1 MKAAVITMHSVCNY
15 GTQLQ
20 AYATQEKL
28 KQYFDEVEFID
39 YRREDTYGIGL
50 LKTYTK
56 GNILKAPAILPT
68 LIYWRHNFGGFRK
81 KYLNINEKK
90 YLKLEDF
97 EQFDDFADIYF
108 SGSDQVWNTGWNNGI
123 LPPLYLSFV
132 PDNKPRYSYSS
143 SFGKSKLD
151 EEYLEET
158 KKYLD
163 KFEKI
168 TVREDSGVD
177 ILKNQL
183 VRVEAEAINQFYEKE
198 GDQGLAFYESLLA
211 GDYSQY
217 QYSKSLIGLYKNIAN
232 ATAAVIYKE
241 NDQTE
246 KYEECKPMLENFAK
260 SGIGERWMKQLG
272 LEVSAPVEE
281 EEFDNIEEKE
291 EDQ

>member
-1 MKAAVITMHSVCNY
+1 MKQFEEEMKDDNEFLNKGRVIHLWGLAFHN
-15 GTQLQ
+15 
-20 AYATQEKL
+20 EFEE
-28 KQYFDEVEFID
+28 FDEVMNSIDVDRMMTHEKDGSVKITENEDAFFYLYLGIPNILEKDGKPD
-39 YRREDTYGIGL
+39 YR
-50 LKTYTK
+50 
-56 GNILKAPAILPT
+56 
-68 LIYWRHNFGGFRK
+68 K
-81 KYLNINEKK
+81 KLNEKM
-90 YLKLEDF
+90 
-97 EQFDDFADIYF
+97 
-108 SGSDQVWNTGWNNGI
+108 DQ
-123 LPPLYLSFV
+123 Y
-132 PDNKPRYSYSS
+132 K
-143 SFGKSKLD
+143 
-151 EEYLEET
+151 
-158 KKYLD
+158 
-163 KFEKI
+163 
-168 TVREDSGVD
+168 D

>member
-1 MKAAVITMHSVCNY
+1 MNSIDVDRMMTHEKDGSVKITENEDAFFY
-15 GTQLQ
+15 LYLGIPNIL
-20 AYATQEKL
+20 EKDG
-28 KQYFDEVEFID
+28 KPD
-39 YRREDTYGIGL
+39 YRRKL
-50 LKTYTK
+50 
-56 GNILKAPAILPT
+56 
-68 LIYWRHNFGGFRK
+68 
-81 KYLNINEKK
+81 NEKM
-90 YLKLEDF
+90 
-97 EQFDDFADIYF
+97 
-108 SGSDQVWNTGWNNGI
+108 DQ
-123 LPPLYLSFV
+123 Y
-132 PDNKPRYSYSS
+132 K
-143 SFGKSKLD
+143 
-151 EEYLEET
+151 
-158 KKYLD
+158 
-163 KFEKI
+163 
-168 TVREDSGVD
+168 D

-217 QYSKSLIGLYKNIAN
+217 QYSKSLIGLYKSIAN

>member
-1 MKAAVITMHSVCNY
+1 MQIIIYLILVLMIVRMFLMSKRTNKSKKLIDVVNSVGDKEEFFENMKQFEEEMKDDNEFLNKGRVIHLWGLAFHN
-15 GTQLQ
+15 
-20 AYATQEKL
+20 EFEE
-28 KQYFDEVEFID
+28 FDEVMNSIDVDRMMTHEKDAFFYLYLGIPNILEKDGKPD
-39 YRREDTYGIGL
+39 YRRKL
-50 LKTYTK
+50 
-56 GNILKAPAILPT
+56 
-68 LIYWRHNFGGFRK
+68 
-81 KYLNINEKK
+81 NEKM
-90 YLKLEDF
+90 
-97 EQFDDFADIYF
+97 
-108 SGSDQVWNTGWNNGI
+108 DQ
-123 LPPLYLSFV
+123 Y
-132 PDNKPRYSYSS
+132 K
-143 SFGKSKLD
+143 
-151 EEYLEET
+151 
-158 KKYLD
+158 
-163 KFEKI
+163 
-168 TVREDSGVD
+168 D

-217 QYSKSLIGLYKNIAN
+217 QYSKSLIGLYKSIAN

-272 LEVSAPVEE
+272 LEVSAPVVE

>member
-1 MKAAVITMHSVCNY
+1 MQIIIYLILVLMIVRMFLMSKRTNKSKKLIDVVNSVGDKEEFFENMKQFEEEMKDDNEFLNKGRVIHLWGLAFHN
-15 GTQLQ
+15 
-20 AYATQEKL
+20 EFEE
-28 KQYFDEVEFID
+28 FDEVMNFIDVDRMMTHEKDGSVKITENEDAFFYLYLGIPNILEKDGKPD
-39 YRREDTYGIGL
+39 YRRKL
-50 LKTYTK
+50 
-56 GNILKAPAILPT
+56 
-68 LIYWRHNFGGFRK
+68 
-81 KYLNINEKK
+81 NEKM
-90 YLKLEDF
+90 
-97 EQFDDFADIYF
+97 
-108 SGSDQVWNTGWNNGI
+108 DQ
-123 LPPLYLSFV
+123 Y
-132 PDNKPRYSYSS
+132 K
-143 SFGKSKLD
+143 
-151 EEYLEET
+151 
-158 KKYLD
+158 
-163 KFEKI
+163 
-168 TVREDSGVD
+168 D

-217 QYSKSLIGLYKNIAN
+217 QYSKSLIGLYKSIAN

>member
-1 MKAAVITMHSVCNY
+1 MQIIIYLILVLMIVRMFLMSKRTNKSKKLIDVVNSVGDKEEFFENMKQFEEEMKDDNEFLNKGRVIHLCGLAFHN
-15 GTQLQ
+15 
-20 AYATQEKL
+20 EFEE
-28 KQYFDEVEFID
+28 FDEVMNSIDVDRMMTHEKDGSVKITENEDAFFYLYLGIPNILEKDGKPD
-39 YRREDTYGIGL
+39 YR
-50 LKTYTK
+50 
-56 GNILKAPAILPT
+56 
-68 LIYWRHNFGGFRK
+68 K
-81 KYLNINEKK
+81 KLNEKM
-90 YLKLEDF
+90 
-97 EQFDDFADIYF
+97 
-108 SGSDQVWNTGWNNGI
+108 DQ
-123 LPPLYLSFV
+123 Y
-132 PDNKPRYSYSS
+132 K
-143 SFGKSKLD
+143 
-151 EEYLEET
+151 
-158 KKYLD
+158 
-163 KFEKI
+163 
-168 TVREDSGVD
+168 D

>member
-1 MKAAVITMHSVCNY
+1 MFLMSKRTNKSKKLIDVVNSVGDKEEFFENMKQFEEEMKDDNEFLNKGRVIHLWGLAFHN
-15 GTQLQ
+15 
-20 AYATQEKL
+20 EFEE
-28 KQYFDEVEFID
+28 FDEVMNSIDVDRMMTHEKDGSVKITENEDAFFYLYLGIPNILEKDGKPD
-39 YRREDTYGIGL
+39 YRRKL
-50 LKTYTK
+50 
-56 GNILKAPAILPT
+56 
-68 LIYWRHNFGGFRK
+68 
-81 KYLNINEKK
+81 NEKM
-90 YLKLEDF
+90 
-97 EQFDDFADIYF
+97 
-108 SGSDQVWNTGWNNGI
+108 DQ
-123 LPPLYLSFV
+123 Y
-132 PDNKPRYSYSS
+132 K
-143 SFGKSKLD
+143 
-151 EEYLEET
+151 
-158 KKYLD
+158 
-163 KFEKI
+163 
-168 TVREDSGVD
+168 D

-217 QYSKSLIGLYKNIAN
+217 HKSLIGLYKSIAN

>member
-1 MKAAVITMHSVCNY
+1 MQIIIYLILVLMIVRMFLMSKRTNKSKKLIDVVNSVGDKEEFFENMKQFEEEMKDDN
-15 GTQLQ
+15 
-20 AYATQEKL
+20 EFEE
-28 KQYFDEVEFID
+28 FDEVMNSIDVDRMMTHEKDGSVKITENEDAFFYLYLGIPNILEKDGKPD
-39 YRREDTYGIGL
+39 YRRKL
-50 LKTYTK
+50 
-56 GNILKAPAILPT
+56 
-68 LIYWRHNFGGFRK
+68 
-81 KYLNINEKK
+81 NEKM
-90 YLKLEDF
+90 
-97 EQFDDFADIYF
+97 
-108 SGSDQVWNTGWNNGI
+108 DQ
-123 LPPLYLSFV
+123 Y
-132 PDNKPRYSYSS
+132 K
-143 SFGKSKLD
+143 
-151 EEYLEET
+151 
-158 KKYLD
+158 
-163 KFEKI
+163 
-168 TVREDSGVD
+168 D

-217 QYSKSLIGLYKNIAN
+217 QYSKSLIGLYKSIAN

>member
-1 MKAAVITMHSVCNY
+1 MQIIIYLILVLMIVRMFLMSKRTNKSKKLIDVVNSVGDKEEFFENMKQFEEEMKDDNEFLNKGRAIHLWGLAFHN
-15 GTQLQ
+15 
-20 AYATQEKL
+20 EFEE
-28 KQYFDEVEFID
+28 FDEVMNSIDVDRMMTHEKDGSVKITENEDAFFYLYLGIPNILEKDGKPD
-39 YRREDTYGIGL
+39 YRRKL
-50 LKTYTK
+50 
-56 GNILKAPAILPT
+56 
-68 LIYWRHNFGGFRK
+68 
-81 KYLNINEKK
+81 NEKM
-90 YLKLEDF
+90 
-97 EQFDDFADIYF
+97 
-108 SGSDQVWNTGWNNGI
+108 DQ
-123 LPPLYLSFV
+123 Y
-132 PDNKPRYSYSS
+132 K
-143 SFGKSKLD
+143 
-151 EEYLEET
+151 
-158 KKYLD
+158 
-163 KFEKI
+163 
-168 TVREDSGVD
+168 D